1 MINFLKRVRA
11 KREYRK
17 GSLMGENIE
26 LRATARCFNLTSD
39 KTRISVGANSLLMGR
54 LFACGEGRISIG
66 ENFYIGSNSMI
77 GSSNSIKIGNCVIIS
92 NDVCIYD
99 NNNHPTSPSLREK
112 MSKEGFSNDNWSW
125 KLADS
130 APVVIE
136 DNVWIGQYC
145 TVLKGVTIGKGAVV
159 GTRAVVTKDVP
170 PYSIV
175 VGNPAKVV
183 KMLDHGEI

>member
-1 MINFLKRVRA
+1 MIGFLKKVRA
-11 KREYRK
+11 KREFRK
-17 GSLMGENIE
+17 NALVGENVE
-26 LRATARCFNLTSD
+26 LRSTARCFNLTSEIE
-39 KTRISVGANSLLMGR
+39 RISIGANSLLMGK
-54 LFACGEGRISIG
+54 LYACGEGRISIG

-77 GSSNSIKIGNCVIIS
+77 GSCDSIKIGNCVIIS

-99 NNNHPTSPSLREK
+99 NNNHPTAPSFREK

-125 KLADS
+125 KWAES

-145 TVLKGVTIGKGAVV
+145 TILKGVTIGKGSVV

-175 VGNPAKVV
+175 AGNPAKVV
-183 KMLDHGEI
+183 KMLEHSEN